1 MFLGSATRRFFCSFS
16 GRLLLG
22 ALSDF
27 VKREGLQCLEL
38 LLQYQSSSWELRSF
52 TFASMQ
58 LFGSKAKRRGRSFS
72 HYWSVGL
79 SPAV

>member
-1 MFLGSATRRFFCSFS
+1 
-16 GRLLLG
+16 
-22 ALSDF
+22 
-27 VKREGLQCLEL
+27 L